1 MLKRA
6 WEIREEM
13 VRLRRE
19 IHQHPELSFQET
31 GTAALVAERLQK
43 LGIRTATGVGKTGVV
58 GYLGEGKPV
67 VALRA
72 DMDALPIQ
80 ETNETPYVSCNAG
93 VMHACGHDAHT
104 AILLGA
110 ARLLQELEL
119 PGQVRF
125 LFQPAEESMDEQGR
139 GGADRMTAAGV
150 MEGVDI
156 VMALHVAADVPTG
169 NIAIGIGPNSA
180 AVDTFYGAVIGQ
192 GCHGAYPHKG
202 LDPIWLAA
210 QVINAVHGIVPR
222 RIDPLQPAVISICR
236 IHAGTAENIVPE
248 RVEVAGT
255 IRSMDAEVRS
265 QLAHEL
271 ERAFGV
277 ADALGGQHELKIIKN
292 ISSVYNNERVAN
304 LIKQVAADLLGADRV
319 MPRIFGMGGEDF
331 ALMTERAPG
340 AMFSLGVAMA
350 DPRRL
355 HSSTFDVNEDALP
368 VGAAILAEAARRY
381 LTGEWK
387 S

>member
-125 LFQPAEESMDEQGR
+125 LFQPAEE
-139 GGADRMTAAGV
+139 
-150 MEGVDI
+150 
-156 VMALHVAADVPTG
+156 
-169 NIAIGIGPNSA
+169 
-180 AVDTFYGAVIGQ
+180 
-192 GCHGAYPHKG
+192 
-202 LDPIWLAA
+202 
-210 QVINAVHGIVPR
+210 
-222 RIDPLQPAVISICR
+222 
-236 IHAGTAENIVPE
+236 
-248 RVEVAGT
+248 
-255 IRSMDAEVRS
+255 
-265 QLAHEL
+265 
-271 ERAFGV
+271 
-277 ADALGGQHELKIIKN
+277 
-292 ISSVYNNERVAN
+292 
-304 LIKQVAADLLGADRV
+304 
-319 MPRIFGMGGEDF
+319 
-331 ALMTERAPG
+331 
-340 AMFSLGVAMA
+340 
-350 DPRRL
+350 
-355 HSSTFDVNEDALP
+355 
-368 VGAAILAEAARRY
+368 
-381 LTGEWK
+381 
-387 S
+387 